1 MGASFTVDRNG
12 LCPTID
18 VCLTKR
24 IIPYVEGGVR
34 DSADVLSK
42 ASMVFVQVDEMVD
55 IPQVLAP
62 FREKPLDRLVVMLHL
77 DLVHG
82 LARDESAL
90 RYVAG
95 FDRVNGIVTVHHHLV
110 GPARKL
116 GLLSIVRLFLQDTR
130 SIGRGIGIVE
140 KSHPDAIELL
150 PGIAAIEVVDR
161 FQLLHIPR
169 IAGGL
174 IYNLNTIQRVLDSGC
189 RAASTSNRALWVFNQ
204 DTFPTSASARVPSP
218 SGKG

>member
-1 MGASFTVDRNG
+1 VNRKGSR
-12 LCPTID
+12 PTID
-18 VCLTKR
+18 TCLTKR

-34 DSADVLSK
+34 DSAPVLAK
-42 ASMVFVQVDEMVD
+42 ASMAFVQVDEMTD
-55 IPQVLAP
+55 IPEMLAP
-62 FREKPLDRLVVMLHL
+62 FREKPLEHLVVMLHL

-82 LARDESAL
+82 LARDEAAL

-95 FDRVNGIVTVHHHLV
+95 FDRVDGIVTVHHHLV
-110 GPARKL
+110 APARKL
-116 GLLSIVRLFLQDTR
+116 GLLSVVRLFLQDTR
-130 SIGRGIGIVE
+130 SIGRGIGIIE

-161 FQLLHIPR
+161 FQLLHVPR

-189 RAASTSNRALWVFNQ
+189 RAASTSNRSLWVFNE
-204 DTFPTSASARVPSP
+204 DPFR
-218 SGKG
+218 K